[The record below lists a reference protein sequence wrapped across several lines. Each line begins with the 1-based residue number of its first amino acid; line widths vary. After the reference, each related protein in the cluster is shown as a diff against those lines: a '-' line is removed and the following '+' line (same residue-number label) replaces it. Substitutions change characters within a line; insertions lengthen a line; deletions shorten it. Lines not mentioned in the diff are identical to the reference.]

1 MALLQRSFATPW
13 SDLCII
19 SQIGDECLRR
29 LQRDWQVYR
38 GICPNWTPAAAFCER
53 DPFARAM
60 LTRASPAVP
69 ADCDIAEPSAARF
82 RLNAVPRANI
92 HCVGFPSQ
100 DFSVAGGGSLL
111 PGEQSAPW
119 SHMLRLVQECRPDWV
134 AAALRVRGADRIM
147 PGLKAPGYACSPLLV
162 GIAHVGASDGRSR
175 VFILVRA
182 ERAELEDRLRL
193 AAFTPPGLPAK
204 RRRGWSAEPG
214 MGRVADGV
222 TRRVA
227 LIRALGN
234 AVLPDNT
241 GMIGQAFVRLQA
253 AADLTRSENTLRN
266 LATFGPTMAR
276 QYPAFG
282 LRSKYASC
290 SGSAR

>member
-1 MALLQRSFATPW
+1 M
-13 SDLCII
+13 
-19 SQIGDECLRR
+19 
-29 LQRDWQVYR
+29 
-38 GICPNWTPAAAFCER
+38 
-53 DPFARAM
+53 
-60 LTRASPAVP
+60 
-69 ADCDIAEPSAARF
+69 
-82 RLNAVPRANI
+82 
-92 HCVGFPSQ
+92 
-100 DFSVAGGGSLL
+100 L

-119 SHMLRLVQECRPDWV
+119 FHMLRLVQECRPDWV

-162 GIAHVGASDGRSR
+162 GIAHVAASHGRSR
-175 VFILVRA
+175 VFILAHA

-234 AVLPDNT
+234 AVLPDNA